1 MIKTIVTDDNI
12 QSRELLIN
20 HLKNIQNVEIMNVF
34 DNLFSIDAELKN
46 IDLIIFNINSKD
58 SEKILEEIKIL
69 KNKFPNLNFIAISY
83 EINSKLV
90 IKTLNIG
97 VREFLLKP
105 VILNIL
111 EAAIKKIEDIK
122 NNVNQNL
129 SKTICIFS
137 NKGGVGKT
145 SIAVN
150 LAYELSKIENG
161 KVCLLDLSF
170 NTEDIS
176 TFLNITPK
184 FKADYIINH
193 IETSD
198 KNMLISMMNNYEN
211 SNLYILSLQENMQ
224 FNIKFTPNLII
235 KIINSLKNVFS
246 KIIIDTS
253 SSINETSTAVINN
266 SDLVLLIGMMNLS
279 SVKSCQKC
287 FELFDNMGYNNDK
300 IKLILNRFIQSSDF
314 TIKDAENAIGKEV
327 FGKIPNNYL
336 TLIDA
341 INSGITVSEA
351 NPQSN
356 IAKAY
361 KNIAQQIQNMDFESL
376 NSKNNIS
383 YNHGIFNLIKR
394 IGE

>member
-1 MIKTIVTDDNI
+1 MIKTIVADSNI

-20 HLKNIQNVEIMNVF
+20 YLKTIENVEYTADF
-34 DNLFSIDAELKN
+34 DNIFSINSDLKT
-46 IDLIIFNINSKD
+46 IDLIIFDINSKESD
-58 SEKILEEIKIL
+58 KILDQIKVL
-69 KNKFPNLNFIAISY
+69 KNKYTNLNFIAISY
-83 EINSKLV
+83 EINSALV
-90 IKTLNIG
+90 VKTLKEG

-105 VILNIL
+105 IIKSIL

-122 NNVNQNL
+122 NNVNQNY
-129 SKTICIFS
+129 SKTVCVFS

-145 SIAVN
+145 ALAVN
-150 LAYELSKIENG
+150 LAYEISKTENS

-184 FKADYIINH
+184 YKADYILNH

-198 KNMLISMMNNYEN
+198 ENMFLSMMNRYKD
-211 SNLYILSLQENMQ
+211 SNLYILSLQENLKL
-224 FNIKFTPNLII
+224 NIKFTPNLVS
-235 KIINSLKNVFS
+235 KVINSLKNIFS

-253 SSINETSTAVINN
+253 SSINETSVSILNN
-266 SDLVLLIGMMNLS
+266 SDLVLVVGMMNLS

-287 FELFDNMGYNNDK
+287 FELFDNMGYHNDK
-300 IKLILNRFIQSSDF
+300 IKLIINRYIQNTDL
-314 TIKDAENAIGKEV
+314 TLQDIEQTIGKEV

-341 INSGITVSEA
+341 INSGQTVFEA

-361 KNIAQQIQNMDFESL
+361 KNIAQLVMNIDFEAL
-376 NSKNNIS
+376 NANKSP
-383 YNHGIFNLIKR
+383 YNHGVFNLLR
-394 IGE
+394 RMGE